1 MGTLSLVRQNW
12 PYLWINLLFLI
23 THLYALC
30 WPHGKE
36 NQINCKL
43 PEQICLNPWSSKSYI
58 YITYLRQMVLAPPST
73 QKVAQNFLI
82 LNKKITAVGHGFELI
97 LFIWFLEHGGRDNRM
112 TSRKV
117 QRSGEKVERNSF
129 MLMKE
134 FHFRLILSSANFR
147 DWHMA
152 YATDG

>member
-1 MGTLSLVRQNW
+1 MDTLILVRQNW

-58 YITYLRQMVLAPPST
+58 YITYSRQVVLATPST
-73 QKVAQNFLI
+73 QKVTQNFLYSLKKYSSGPQAWI
-82 LNKKITAVGHGFELI
+82 NSLHMIPRAWRKGEENKWLVEKFREARWE
-97 LFIWFLEHGGRDNRM
+97 
-112 TSRKV
+112 
-117 QRSGEKVERNSF
+117 SGKKHFHVDERVSF
-129 MLMKE
+129 QMDPL
-134 FHFRLILSSANFR
+134 LS
-147 DWHMA
+147 
-152 YATDG
+152 